1 MTKGRLA
8 VVLFIVLL
16 IAAFFVFHLG
26 QYFNLAYL
34 KSQQA
39 AFDSVYQANPLATG
53 LIFFAVYVAVTALS
67 LPGAAILTLAAGAVF
82 GLWWGILIA
91 SFASSMGAVLALLV
105 ARFVLRDTIQKRFG
119 DKLRIINAGVKKDGA
134 FYLLTL
140 RLLPVF
146 PFFVV
151 NLVMA
156 LTPMGVWTFYW
167 VSQLGMFIGTVI
179 YVNAGTQIAKIQ
191 SPGDVLSLSLLL
203 SLCLLAVFPLAT
215 KQVVEFIR
223 KRKHKLHT
231 ARAHAK

>member
-1 MTKGRLA
+1 MTRGKLA
-8 VVLFIVLL
+8 VLLVIVLL
-16 IAAFFVFHLG
+16 VAAFFVFDLG

-39 AFDSVYQANPLATG
+39 AFDAVYQANPLATG

-82 GLWWGILIA
+82 GLAWGTLIA
-91 SFASSMGAVLALLV
+91 SFASSIGATLALLV

-119 DKLRIINAGVKKDGA
+119 DKLKVINAGVKKDGA
-134 FYLLTL
+134 YYLLTL

-156 LTPMGVWTFYW
+156 LTPMGIWTFYW
-167 VSQLGMFIGTVI
+167 VSQLGMLTGTVI
-179 YVNAGTQIAKIQ
+179 YVNAGTQIAKIE
-191 SPGDVLSLSLLL
+191 SLGDVLSLSLLL
-203 SLCLLAVFPLAT
+203 SLCLLAVFPLLA
-215 KQVVEFIR
+215 KQAVEFIR
-223 KRKHKLHT
+223 KRMHKGH
-231 ARAHAK
+231 ANKGHAK